1 MPFNTIKT
9 VQDEEPSVE
18 EEKERLCRD
27 DPDYR
32 YHRVRYLRALG
43 REGDPS
49 EDPWCT
55 NYLDYCNF
63 VNSGNVTDQEVEEL
77 YPHISQAVTYKSEE
91 RKLRNVLIEC
101 TVLCDAPTD
110 EVAAFMAVDEEAVIA
125 YEKLFYD
132 LRELVRQKC
141 GGALMSI
148 ALRPVLLYLQS
159 GNDSS
164 IVQADPEDVLRYAS
178 YHMQWGELRTIIAG
192 YEMVEAYRNILRCLV
207 QKAQALKIP
216 TATMNEMIHPGNAS
230 EVLERVGQ
238 NSTPGSWV
246 ALVRPEE
253 KSADSS
259 RVMEQLNEVTQNM
272 DFQRVDTTEQIDE
285 ADVPDYERCTL
296 QGETNEDNG

>member
-9 VQDEEPSVE
+9 IQDEQPSVE
-18 EEKERLCRD
+18 QEKEKLCRD

-55 NYLDYCNF
+55 EFLDYYNF
-63 VNSGNVTDQEVEEL
+63 VDEGQANEQEVEEL
-77 YPHISQAVTYKSEE
+77 YPHISQALTYRSEE

-101 TVLCDAPTD
+101 TILCDAPSD
-110 EVAAFMAVDEEAVIA
+110 EVAAFMDVDEKTVLA

-132 LRELVRQKC
+132 LRDLVRERC

-159 GNDSS
+159 HDSS
-164 IVQADPEDVLRYAS
+164 FVRADPEDVLRYAS
-178 YHMQWGELRTIIAG
+178 YHMRWKDLRTIISG

-207 QKAQALKIP
+207 QKAQALKVP

-230 EVLERVGQ
+230 EMLERVSQ

-246 ALVRPEE
+246 ALVRPED
-253 KSADSS
+253 KDSETS
-259 RVMEQLNEVTQNM
+259 EIMDQLAEVTQNM
-272 DFQRVDTTEQIDE
+272 NFERVDTAEQIDKD
-285 ADVPDYERCTL
+285 DVPELERCTL
-296 QGETNEDNG
+296 QGEVDENNG